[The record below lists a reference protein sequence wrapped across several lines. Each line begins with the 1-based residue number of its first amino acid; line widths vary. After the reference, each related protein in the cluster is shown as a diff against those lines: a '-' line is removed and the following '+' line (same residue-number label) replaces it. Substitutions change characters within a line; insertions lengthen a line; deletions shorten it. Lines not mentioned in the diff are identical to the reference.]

1 MTDLTLVSALE
12 FVSVTKVFSTSRG
25 NKVALDA
32 LDLRLEPGSLTAL
45 VGRSGC
51 GKTTALNIASGHMEQ
66 TSGRVNILERDVAQ
80 LRSGEGQKFL
90 QQSLGRVFQHFD
102 LFDELTV
109 LENVML
115 PCELA
120 GQSKAQA
127 MGVASELVYRF
138 GLDDISSERAAYI
151 SGGEKQRT
159 AIARALTLKPQIL
172 LADEPTGNLD
182 KDNAEMVA
190 SALVA
195 ASNAGTCVLVATHDP
210 IVRDACSVVVDLGQD
225 AG

>member
-1 MTDLTLVSALE
+1 MTDLNTTFALE

-25 NKVALDA
+25 DKVALDA
-32 LDLRLEPGSLTAL
+32 LDLRLAPGSLTAL

-51 GKTTALNIASGHMEQ
+51 GKTTALNIASGLIEP
-66 TSGRVNILERDVAQ
+66 TSGRVNVQGRDVAQ
-80 LRSGEGQKFL
+80 LHFAEGQKFL
-90 QQSLGRVFQHFD
+90 QKTLGRVFQHFD

-120 GQSKAQA
+120 GQSRTQSAE
-127 MGVASELVYRF
+127 VAAELIHRF
-138 GLDDISSERAAYI
+138 GLSDISSERAGHI

-159 AIARALTLKPQIL
+159 AIARALTLGPQIL

-182 KDNAEMVA
+182 RENAEMVA
-190 SALVA
+190 SALIA
-195 ASNAGTCVLVATHDP
+195 ASKAGACVLVATHDP
-210 IVRDACSVVVDLGQD
+210 IVRDVCSHVVDLGRRSS
-225 AG
+225 